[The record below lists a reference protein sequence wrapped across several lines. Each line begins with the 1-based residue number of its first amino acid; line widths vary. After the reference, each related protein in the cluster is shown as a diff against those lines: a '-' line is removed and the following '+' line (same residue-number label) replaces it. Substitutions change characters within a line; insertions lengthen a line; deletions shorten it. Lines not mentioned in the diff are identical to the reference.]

1 MALLLVACQATPTE
15 EAVVNRSDQTLEE
28 RVGAPA
34 LAQSAYDCPARW
46 EQTVA
51 LNHLDIVFDA
61 EVEMGETDVFPVM
74 TVERAA
80 FTAGQVFSLIADLF
94 PGTTELRRN
103 TYSRDE
109 LLFDMQMVQRGQF
122 SDVDDETGEI
132 VWTPYEDES
141 EQLHALNDLL
151 AQCPE
156 QDSFVPLAQ
165 EDILL
170 DGTQQVLR
178 TAQGR
183 LFYLTATERSLVL
196 RSSRN
201 GDIQPESLVWGSGG
215 YAGERP
221 HALTGVTIAA
231 AEAQACAEEA
241 VAQSALLQGFAVAA
255 VEKARILAYVPAGFS
270 VPSEGYLME
279 LGRTAGGCLPF
290 NYGSYGV
297 DNGLY
302 DQTVDEAAYI
312 ERWQPDTVQLYVDG
326 DGLSYF
332 AWYHP
337 SVVVRTANENVALL
351 PFADAQTRIA
361 DMLRYCYAWT
371 DESEGARFSKL
382 RISRVVLSYAIVRAA
397 NRQDEAFLCPTWMVV
412 YQNDREAALH
422 RGNYVLMINAVDGSR
437 VI

>member
-1 MALLLVACQATPTE
+1 MALLLAACQATPTE

-61 EVEMGETDVFPVM
+61 DVEMGETDVFPVL

-109 LLFDMQMVQRGQF
+109 LLFDMQMVRRGQF

-165 EDILL
+165 EDILM

-196 RSSRN
+196 RSSRD

-241 VAQSALLQGFAVAA
+241 VAQSTLLQGFAVAA
-255 VEKARILAYVPAGFS
+255 VEKARILAYVPEGFS

-279 LGRTAGGCLPF
+279 LGRTAGACLPF

-297 DNGLY
+297 DNALR
-302 DQTVDEAAYI
+302 DQAADEEAYI
-312 ERWQPDTVQLYVDG
+312 EPWWPDTIQLYVDE

-332 AWYHP
+332 AWYNP
-337 SVVVRTANENVALL
+337 STVARTANENAELL
-351 PFADAQTRIA
+351 PFDEVQTRIA
-361 DMLRYCYAWT
+361 DMFRYCYSWT
-371 DESEGARFSKL
+371 DELESAHFSEIRV
-382 RISRVVLSYAIVRAA
+382 SRVVLSCAVVRMA
-397 NRQDEAFLCPTWMVV
+397 NRPDEAFLCPTWMVV
-412 YQNDREAALH
+412 YQNDEEAAMH